1 MNKEASGGRISHAS
15 GDLIALPCCMPWVAL
30 IGTSPYSLRFPP
42 AEPQTMITPDE
53 LRSAYISF
61 FEERGHR
68 YVPSSPC
75 IPEGDPTLLFTNAG
89 MNQFKDV
96 LLGREKRDYTRAAN
110 AQKCIRAGG
119 KHNDLDEVG
128 HSARHLTFFEMLGNW
143 SFGDYYKKESIRW
156 AWDFVTGTMK
166 IPAERIF
173 VSVFREDNDAWDIW
187 RNEIGIAEDHIT
199 RLDEADNFWSMGPTG
214 PCGPCTEIYYD
225 HYPERGEPNWAP
237 GFDDERFMEIW
248 NLVFMEF
255 DRAEDGTLTELPMKS
270 VDTGMGLDRVA
281 TITEGVKNVFHTGIF
296 RNILARIESELKG
309 ESFPQNRVVEL
320 YSLEHFSSYA
330 VIADHIRTLTFS
342 ICDGGKFSNEGR
354 GYVLRRILRRA
365 VRHGRNLGFSG
376 PFLCR
381 IVPAVVES
389 FSHVYPELRLKGTEA
404 AKIIEQEEARFFRT
418 IDRGIALFDSV
429 AEEAAKRDDRTIP
442 GDVIFRLYDT
452 FGFPTDLTQIM
463 ADEKGLKLDMD
474 GYEQAMEAQR
484 QRSRAADD
492 RYANAGEWTTLIEG
506 AADRFVGYDK
516 LSHETKVLRYRPIA
530 ETEDE
535 FEVCLVETPF
545 YAESG
550 GQVGDRG
557 VLRFAEGELEFE
569 VLDTTKTTA
578 GLTHRVR
585 HVAGSIAE
593 GVSSAVT
600 AQVDP
605 RLRALT
611 ASNHTATHLLHAALH
626 KHVSKTAFQAG
637 SHVSPDRLR
646 FDFSY
651 DQPLTQDQ
659 LDAIENTVNEQIR
672 QAVDLSILLDVP
684 LADAEKMGAMMI
696 FGEKYGEKVRVVD
709 IPGLS
714 TELCG
719 GTHVRNTADIGWC
732 RITAESGVAAGVRR
746 IEAIT
751 NEAAFRLANEE
762 RAILRRLSERL
773 RTSASGLEERIEKM
787 QADRKE
793 LERELADARRKEAGN
808 QAREL
813 AAQAQEIKG
822 FKVVAAQ
829 VDVADRDSLLALADH
844 VRDHLGAQGVALL
857 VALLDGKPALLVTA
871 TDAASKAGAHA
882 GKLVNAAAAVVGG
895 KGGGRPTLAQAG
907 GSDTG
912 KISEAIQ
919 AFLEAL

>member
-1 MNKEASGGRISHAS
+1 M
-15 GDLIALPCCMPWVAL
+15 M
-30 IGTSPYSLRFPP
+30 
-42 AEPQTMITPDE
+42 TPDD

-96 LLGREKRDYTRAAN
+96 LLGREKRDYTRATN

-143 SFGDYYKKESIRW
+143 SFGDYYKRESIRW
-156 AWDFVTGTMK
+156 AWDFATGVMQ
-166 IPAERIF
+166 IPADRIF
-173 VSVFREDNDAWDIW
+173 VSVFREDDAAWDIW
-187 RNEIGIAEDHIT
+187 TQEIGVAADHIT
-199 RLDEADNFWSMGPTG
+199 RLDEEDNFWSMGPTG

-255 DRAEDGTLTELPMKS
+255 DRAEDGTMNELPMKS

-281 TITEGVKNVFHTGIF
+281 TIIEGVKNVFHTGIF
-296 RNILARIESELKG
+296 RNIFARIQSELSG
-309 ESFPQNRVVEL
+309 ERFPLERVQDL
-320 YSLEHFSSYA
+320 YPRDDFSSYA

-342 ICDGGKFSNEGR
+342 ICDGAKFSNEGR

-365 VRHGRNLGFSG
+365 VRHGRKLGFSG

-404 AKIIEQEEARFFRT
+404 AAIIEQEEARFFRT
-418 IDRGIALFDSV
+418 IDRGIALF
-429 AEEAAKRDDRTIP
+429 EEVAAKAAQREDKTIP
-442 GDVIFRLYDT
+442 GEVIFRLYDT

-463 ADEKGLKLDMD
+463 ADEQGLKLDMS
-474 GYEQAMEAQR
+474 GYEAAMEEQR
-484 QRSRAADD
+484 QRSRAADG
-492 RYANAGEWTTLIEG
+492 RYTDAGEWTTLIEG
-506 AADRFVGYDK
+506 AADRFVGYNA
-516 LSHETKVLRYRPIA
+516 LTHATKVLRYRAIP

-535 FEVCLVETPF
+535 YEVCLVETPF

-557 VLRFAEGELEFE
+557 VLRFAQGELELE

-578 GLTHRVR
+578 GITHRTR
-585 HVAGSIAE
+585 HIAGSLVE
-593 GVSSAVT
+593 GVGAEVSAE
-600 AQVDP
+600 VDP
-605 RLRALT
+605 HLRGLT
-611 ASNHTATHLLHAALH
+611 AANHTATHLLHAALH

-637 SHVSPDRLR
+637 SHVSADRLR
-646 FDFSY
+646 FDFAY
-651 DQPLTQDQ
+651 DKPLTQAQ
-659 LDAIENTVNEQIR
+659 LDAIETTVNEHIR
-672 QAVDLSILLDVP
+672 AAVALDILLDVP
-684 LADAEKMGAMMI
+684 LAEAEKMGAMMI

-732 RITAESGVAAGVRR
+732 RITSESGVAAGVRR

-751 NEAAFRLANEE
+751 NEAAFRLALEE

-773 RTSASGLEERIEKM
+773 RTAPANLDKHVEKM

-793 LERELADARRKEAGN
+793 LERELAEARRKEAG
-808 QAREL
+808 
-813 AAQAQEIKG
+813 
-822 FKVVAAQ
+822 VAARAIAAGAKQIQGLSVVGVEVQ
-829 VDVADRDSLLALADH
+829 VSDRDALLALADQ

-857 VALLDGKPALLVTA
+857 AARIDDKPALLVTA
-871 TDAASKAGAHA
+871 TEGAVKAGAHA
-882 GKLVNAAAAVVGG
+882 GKLVNAAAAVLGG

-907 GSDTG
+907 GNDVAQ
-912 KISEAIQ
+912 IPQAIEAFF
-919 AFLEAL
+919 AALGA

>member
-1 MNKEASGGRISHAS
+1 
-15 GDLIALPCCMPWVAL
+15 
-30 IGTSPYSLRFPP
+30 
-42 AEPQTMITPDE
+42 MITPDD

-143 SFGDYYKKESIRW
+143 SFGDYYKKEAIRW
-156 AWDFVTGTMK
+156 AWDFVTQVMK
-166 IPAERIF
+166 MPPERIF
-173 VSVFREDNDAWDIW
+173 VSVFREDDEAWRIW
-187 RNEIGIAEDHIT
+187 HDEVGVAADHIT
-199 RLDEADNFWSMGPTG
+199 RLDEDDNFWSMGPVG

-225 HYPERGEPNWAP
+225 HYPERGEAKWAP

-255 DRAEDGTLTELPMKS
+255 DRAEDGTLSELPMKS

-281 TITEGVKNVFHTGIF
+281 TIMEGVKNVFHTGIF
-296 RNILARIESELKG
+296 RNILARIQRELTGAPFELSEVA
-309 ESFPQNRVVEL
+309 SL
-320 YSLEHFSSYA
+320 YSRPDFSSYA

-365 VRHGRNLGFSG
+365 VRHGRSLGFSG

-381 IVPAVVES
+381 IVPAVIES

-418 IDRGIALFDSV
+418 IDRGIALFESV
-429 AEEAAKRDDRTIP
+429 AEEAAKRSDRTIP
-442 GDVIFRLYDT
+442 GDIIFRLYDT

-463 ADEKGLKLDMD
+463 ADEKQLVLDMD
-474 GYEQAMEAQR
+474 GYQQAMEAQR
-484 QRSRAADD
+484 SRSRAADG

-506 AADRFVGYDK
+506 AADRFNGYDV
-516 LSHETKVLRYRPIA
+516 LSCETRVLRYRPIA
-530 ETEDE
+530 DAEDE
-535 FEVCLVETPF
+535 YEVCLVETPF

-557 VLRFAEGELEFE
+557 TLRFAEGELELE
-569 VLDTTKTTA
+569 VLDTMKTTA

-585 HVAGSIAE
+585 HVAGSLTE
-593 GVSSAVT
+593 GVASIVT
-600 AQVDP
+600 ASVDP
-605 RLRALT
+605 HLRGLT

-626 KHVSKTAFQAG
+626 QHVSKTAFQAG
-637 SHVSPDRLR
+637 SLVTPERLR

-651 DQPLTQDQ
+651 DQPLTQGQ
-659 LDAIENTVNEQIR
+659 LDAIEATVNAQIR
-672 QAVDLSILLDVP
+672 AGVALDILRDVP

-732 RITAESGVAAGVRR
+732 RITSESGVAAGVRR

-751 NEAAFRLANEE
+751 NEAAFRLAQEE
-762 RAILRRLSERL
+762 RSILRRLSDRL
-773 RTSASGLEERIEKM
+773 RTTPQGVEERVEKL
-787 QADRKE
+787 QADRKD
-793 LERELADARRKEAGN
+793 LERELADAKRKEAGIL
-808 QAREL
+808 AREL
-813 AAQAQEIKG
+813 ASNARELQG
-822 FKVVAAQ
+822 HRVVAAH
-829 VDVADRDSLLALADH
+829 VEVSDRDALLGLADQ

-857 VALLDGKPALLVTA
+857 VAILDEKPALLVTA
-871 TDAASKAGAHA
+871 TEAAAKAGAHA
-882 GKLVNAAAAVVGG
+882 GKLVNTAAAVVGG

-907 GSDTG
+907 GSDTS
-912 KISEAIQ
+912 KINDAIQ
-919 AFLEAL
+919 AFWQALGA